1 MPQKLIAIIA
11 GMSLVTLAA
20 VGVFA
25 SQDAI
30 TTQEEPTPEATA
42 TLQPDATATEL
53 PDATETPSP
62 EPTATEFVEAT
73 ATPDDADD
81 EGEDGD
87 DGDDQGQDGQRE
99 IGGIP
104 QSNPNFVDEDG
115 DGECEKG
122 EAVVKTT
129 PSGRQVRV
137 PCHAAKDAEEKHQD
151 KQKDSDAN
159 EDDQGEDESEDSN

>member
-11 GMSLVTLAA
+11 GVSLVTLAA

-25 SQDAI
+25 SQDAV

-42 TLQPDATATEL
+42 TLEPDATATEL
-53 PDATETPSP
+53 PEATETPTP
-62 EPTATEFVEAT
+62 EAT
-73 ATPDDADD
+73 ATEAVEATETPDDGDD
-81 EGEDGD
+81 EGEDE
-87 DGDDQGQDGQRE
+87 DGQRE

-104 QSNPNFVDEDG
+104 QSNPNFVDENG

-137 PCHAAKDAEEKHQD
+137 PCQAAKDFEEKHQD

-159 EDDQGEDESEDSN
+159 EDDQGEDESEETE